1 MRHKVFSSVLL
12 ASMAI
17 WSVNAELVQIA
28 NMPYDDGLGDASSG
42 VYRIPAM
49 AKSTNGVIVAVYDCR
64 YNSSGDLPNV
74 IDLGRV
80 RVSPSMFQIRTILR
94 KRATSAT
101 RALCTIPP
109 ATNSG

>member
-28 NMPYDDGLGDASSG
+28 NKPYDDGLGNASGG

-49 AKSTNGVIVAVYDCR
+49 AKSTWI
-64 YNSSGDLPNV
+64 
-74 IDLGRV
+74 
-80 RVSPSMFQIRTILR
+80 T
-94 KRATSAT
+94 AT
-101 RALCTIPP
+101 RRNTLWNRTSCTRPQLHC
-109 ATNSG
+109 ARM